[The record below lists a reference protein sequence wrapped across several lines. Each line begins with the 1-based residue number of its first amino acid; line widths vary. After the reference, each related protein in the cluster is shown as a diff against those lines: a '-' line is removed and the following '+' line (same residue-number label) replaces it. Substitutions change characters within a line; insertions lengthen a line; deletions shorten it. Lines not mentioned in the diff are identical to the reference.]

1 MFKEG
6 KLCIPQ
12 GSIRKLLVKESHED
26 GLMGHFGIDK
36 MSISIALGVWLVYK
50 PSLG

>member
-12 GSIRKLLVKESHED
+12 GTIRKLLVKESHEG
-26 GLMGHFGIDK
+26 GLMGNFRIDK
-36 MSISIALGVWLVYK
+36 TLVLLKEKFY
-50 PSLG
+50 